1 MFLIPSRYRC
11 SYNNYIKQPI
21 TVISRPQHN
30 TPKMMD
36 FEDAA
41 VRLARDQLKLRG
53 RHKGG
58 SGIAISAKAR
68 QQAEYHK
75 KQQARLRAE
84 RERKKRD
91 EAYIRQYLH
100 ECQRSLKEKSLAEN
114 SSPLFLKPTSI
125 HGDGDKIALP
135 SSVLETLTSQSFS
148 SDEDTGGNPWTFRI
162 GIVNPKYEFPASPLF
177 KVLQA
182 PTNNDDDDDM
192 SIDDDEE
199 NRQDE
204 QKSALYLDELGH
216 KYLAYT
222 HCTVVEFTQE
232 EGHVG
237 IPRHIAQSLLD
248 PNNRHSA
255 NRNGVDIAKTR
266 TIDPAA
272 SSIEENDE
280 TDDIM
285 TEQTPGHLAW
295 GAFEIPDI
303 QLEIIMVKLPKGTGC
318 TLQPTEEAIKN
329 NFYGLKD
336 VKLVLEQSLIRT
348 RATLSI
354 GDKVSTWFRGT
365 KFDLNVTKILPSTF
379 QAVTC
384 INTDIEVEIGETTT
398 KEDNAPA
405 EPSNIQK
412 TSTKTTTTTT
422 SDNNGF
428 RLGSGQSTTHSSQV
442 QGVAL
447 SHGGEA
453 TASLISLLPE
463 PPVDQKAGV
472 CTVQIRYSGG
482 NGKRRFAIETAQA
495 KDLFAFAA
503 SLIHQNE
510 RSFRLVTRFPR
521 RELSLVD
528 ADQIDDSGS
537 SNSQLK
543 VQADL
548 TLNQAGLQPGQEM
561 FIIEGL

>member
-1 MFLIPSRYRC
+1 
-11 SYNNYIKQPI
+11 
-21 TVISRPQHN
+21 
-30 TPKMMD
+30 MMD
-36 FEDAA
+36 FEDSA
-41 VRLARDQLKLRG
+41 VRLARDQSKLRE
-53 RHKGG
+53 RRKGG
-58 SGIAISAKAR
+58 GIAISVKAR

-84 RERKKRD
+84 RERKKRND
-91 EAYIRQYLH
+91 SYVRQYLH

-135 SSVLETLTSQSFS
+135 PSVLETLTSQNFS
-148 SDEDTGGNPWTFRI
+148 PDEDTGGNPWIFRI
-162 GIVNPKYEFPASPLF
+162 GIVNPNYEFPASPLF
-177 KVLQA
+177 QVLQA
-182 PTNNDDDDDM
+182 PTNDDDDDM

-199 NRQDE
+199 NSQE
-204 QKSALYLDELGH
+204 KQKNALYLDELGH

-222 HCTVVEFTQE
+222 HCTVVEFTQD

-237 IPRHIAQSLLD
+237 IPRHIAESLLD
-248 PNNRHSA
+248 PKNRHSA
-255 NRNGVDIAKTR
+255 NRNGVDIPKTI

-272 SSIEENDE
+272 SSTETNDE

-285 TEQTPGHLAW
+285 AEQTPGHLAW

-365 KFDLNVTKILPSTF
+365 KFDLSVTKILPSTF
-379 QAVTC
+379 QAVMC

-405 EPSNIQK
+405 KSRNIQK
-412 TSTKTTTTTT
+412 SPTTTS

-428 RLGSGQSTTHSSQV
+428 RLGNSQSTTHSSQV
-442 QGVAL
+442 QGAAP
-447 SHGGEA
+447 SHGGQA
-453 TASLISLLPE
+453 KALPISLIPE
-463 PPVDQKAGV
+463 PPIDQKAGV

-503 SLIHQNE
+503 SLINQNE
-510 RSFRLVTRFPR
+510 LSFRLVTRFPR

-528 ADQIDDSGS
+528 ADHSDDGGS

-543 VQADL
+543 VHANL

>member
-1 MFLIPSRYRC
+1 
-11 SYNNYIKQPI
+11 
-21 TVISRPQHN
+21 
-30 TPKMMD
+30 MMD

-41 VRLARDQLKLRG
+41 VRLARDQSKLRG
-53 RHKGG
+53 RRKGG

-75 KQQARLRAE
+75 KQQARKRAE

-91 EAYIRQYLH
+91 EAYVRQYLH

-114 SSPLFLKPTSI
+114 ASPLFLKPTSI

-135 SSVLETLTSQSFS
+135 PSVLETLTSQSFS
-148 SDEDTGGNPWTFRI
+148 PDEDTGGNPWTFRI
-162 GIVNPKYEFPASPLF
+162 GVVNPKYEFPASPLF
-177 KVLQA
+177 QVLQA
-182 PTNNDDDDDM
+182 PTNNDDDDM

-204 QKSALYLDELGH
+204 QKSALYLDELDH
-216 KYLAYT
+216 KYLSYT

-248 PNNRHSA
+248 PNNRHNA
-255 NRNGVDIAKTR
+255 NRNGPDIPRTK

-272 SSIEENDE
+272 SSIEENEENDE
-280 TDDIM
+280 TDDVM

-303 QLEIIMVKLPKGTGC
+303 QLEIIMVKLPKGSGC
-318 TLQPTEEAIKN
+318 TLQPTEEAIQN

-405 EPSNIQK
+405 EPSNSQK
-412 TSTKTTTTTT
+412 SPTTTTT

-428 RLGSGQSTTHSSQV
+428 RLGSGKSGQSTTHSSQV
-442 QGVAL
+442 QGVAP
-447 SHGGEA
+447 SHGGQ
-453 TASLISLLPE
+453 TAASPISLLPE

-528 ADQIDDSGS
+528 AHQIDDTDSS
-537 SNSQLK
+537 SNSQFK